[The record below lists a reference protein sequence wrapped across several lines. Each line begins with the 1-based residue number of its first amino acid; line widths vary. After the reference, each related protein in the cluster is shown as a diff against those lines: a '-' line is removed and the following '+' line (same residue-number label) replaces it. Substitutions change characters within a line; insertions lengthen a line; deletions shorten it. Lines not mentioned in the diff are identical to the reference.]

1 MMSNEMRFVMLT
13 KLSIAMIVA
22 LFSLA
27 LPSHA
32 QRRTPA
38 SRQSDSKASRAVSAK
53 ALAVT
58 GKGCAVGFNEMY
70 YSTDVF
76 DDASNV
82 IEFCGPAWAVA
93 VARGAF
99 REQHDGVAVAG
110 APDDGVSIARAPDD
124 GIAVGVYASNGR
136 NQSGLHP
143 GIERLDDLV
152 HELLAAIVR
161 PR

>member
-1 MMSNEMRFVMLT
+1 MSTEIRFAMLT

-27 LPSHA
+27 LPAHA

-38 SRQSDSKASRAVSAK
+38 PSQSDSKASQAVSAK

-93 VARGAF
+93 VARG
-99 REQHDGVAVAG
+99 DGGGG
-110 APDDGVSIARAPDD
+110 APLKQLLLTCEQTGGLSRPFFQPD
-124 GIAVGVYASNGR
+124 I
-136 NQSGLHP
+136 GL
-143 GIERLDDLV
+143 IFECYYKN
-152 HELLAAIVR
+152 
-161 PR
+161 